1 MWVLIVTILAWN
13 SAGKLTAAQDVYPQ
27 DSEKACAERM
37 YTVEKIVKETNPT
50 DKAVMECVKVDK
62 LANA

>member
-13 SAGKLTAAQDVYPQ
+13 GAGKLTAAQDVYPQ

-37 YTVEKIVKETNPT
+37 YTVDKIVKDSNPAAKT
-50 DKAVMECVKVDK
+50 VMECVKVDK